1 MEFTMKNKK
10 PRTFITRVP
19 TLSLLA
25 LALLAGSVQ
34 AEDIGERTDQ
44 GTTML
49 ASLQSEQGLVYFNA
63 SIWLDEQQATRGL
76 TPEQLR
82 ECVLMQGDRVFIDFS
97 AITDKDERQQARK
110 AMARL
115 TGISFDADWVLVSA
129 YKGALLFTPLGGI
142 DDPAFYQVME
152 RVESLARRGKR
163 SLSQQA
169 AADASLPHVAFYLN
183 VNRPI
188 SNAECTFPRSI
199 RWDKGNKVF
208 CDSANISLVYRVNL
222 MRSLQFGATGA
233 ATPDAKIVRI
243 SLDEQSAGAGI
254 QLNNELSWS
263 GNSGFPLWGW
273 VMDWATDAIAQ
284 DYRFTIAA
292 SNTKASVLKSLPT
305 NLNSKYEHREISG
318 FEVGVS
324 GGGEVNKDGPKVKLD
339 ASTKFSQQ
347 RQLAYNTQDYRV
359 ERSGN
364 SQKVSF
370 SWVREQYATA
380 ESLLSSQ
387 TAGVWDMKSPV
398 DHSRIKPLSYKGFV
412 PNLDVIYKAKPDEIG
427 TTVFNIDSSVNI
439 RPIYTGAFVG
449 TWSLVSVDYRGL
461 EETDKRRRVTAS
473 ERFTV
478 DWNHP
483 VFTGGRPVN
492 LQLGGVDNS
501 CLSTDAQQGVSAV
514 TCSETSTDQ
523 SFIYD
528 QYGRYVSARDTD
540 YCLDANNLGQLQR
553 CSLSLGQRWEWKPG
567 SDQLSNEYASQL
579 LGHNKQTGALALY
592 DKNRLPRNASLRTLT
607 AYTRIFG
614 SPIGN

>member
-1 MEFTMKNKK
+1 MKNKK

-19 TLSLLA
+19 TISLLA
-25 LALLAGSVQ
+25 LILLAGSAQ

-63 SIWLDEQQATRGL
+63 SIWLDQKQAIRGL
-76 TPEQLR
+76 TPEQLHER
-82 ECVLMQGDRVFIDFS
+82 VLVQGERVFIDFS

-110 AMARL
+110 AMTWL
-115 TGISFDADWVLVSA
+115 TGISFDADWVLVSS
-129 YKGALLFTPLGGI
+129 YKGALLLTPLGGV

-152 RVESLARRGKR
+152 RVESLAKRDKR
-163 SLSQQA
+163 SLNQPA

-208 CDSANISLVYRVNL
+208 CDSANISLVYRLNL
-222 MRSLQFGATGA
+222 MRSLQFGITGA
-233 ATPDAKIVRI
+233 ATPDAKLVRI
-243 SLDEQSAGAGI
+243 SLDEESAGAGI

-305 NLNSKYEHREISG
+305 NLNTNYDNREVSG

-324 GGGEVNKDGPKVKLD
+324 GGGEVNKDGPKIKLD
-339 ASTKFSQQ
+339 ASAKFSQQ
-347 RQLAYNTQDYRV
+347 RQLAFNTQDYRV
-359 ERSGN
+359 ERSAP
-364 SQKVSF
+364 SAQKVIF
-370 SWVREQYATA
+370 SWVRKQYASA
-380 ESLLSSQ
+380 DSLLATKQSLYIDRKYS
-387 TAGVWDMKSPV
+387 V
-398 DHSRIKPLSYKGFV
+398 DHHRIKPLSYKGFV
-412 PNLDVIYKAKPDEIG
+412 PNLDVIYKAKSNQTG

-449 TWSLVSVDYRGL
+449 TWSLVSIDYRGL
-461 EETDKRRRVTAS
+461 EENDKRRRVTAS

-483 VFTGGRPVN
+483 VFSGGRPVN
-492 LQLGGVDNS
+492 LQLGGVDNR
-501 CLSTDAQQGVSAV
+501 CLSTDAQQGVSAI

-528 QYGRYVSARDTD
+528 QYGRYVSARYTG

-567 SDQLSNEYASQL
+567 SVQLSNLRAHQV

-592 DKNRLPRNASLRTLT
+592 DKNRQPRNVSLRTLT
-607 AYTRIFG
+607 AYTQVFAFEK
-614 SPIGN
+614 

>member
-1 MEFTMKNKK
+1 MKNKK

-19 TLSLLA
+19 TLSLLT

-44 GTTML
+44 GITML

-63 SIWLDEQQATRGL
+63 SIWLDEQQATKGL
-76 TPEQLR
+76 TPEQLHER
-82 ECVLMQGDRVFIDFS
+82 VLVQGERVFIDFS
-97 AITDKDERQQARK
+97 AITDKDERQQAKK
-110 AMARL
+110 AMERL

-129 YKGALLFTPLGGI
+129 YKGALLFTPLGGV

-152 RVESLARRGKR
+152 RVESLAKRGKR
-163 SLSQQA
+163 SLIQPA

-199 RWDKGNKVF
+199 KWDKGNKVF

-222 MRSLQFGATGA
+222 MRSLQFGTTGA
-233 ATPDAKIVRI
+233 ATPDAKLVRI
-243 SLDEQSAGAGI
+243 SLDEESAGAGI

-284 DYRFTIAA
+284 DYNFTIAA
-292 SNTKASVLKSLPT
+292 SNTKASVLKSLPN
-305 NLNSKYEHREISG
+305 NLNTNYDNREISG
-318 FEVGVS
+318 FEVGVT

-339 ASTKFSQQ
+339 ASAKFSQQ

-359 ERSGN
+359 ERSAPN
-364 SQKVSF
+364 AQKVSF
-370 SWVREQYATA
+370 SWVREQYASA
-380 ESLLSSQ
+380 DSLLVTKQSLP
-387 TAGVWDMKSPV
+387 TDLKYYV
-398 DHSRIKPLSYKGFV
+398 DHRRIKPISYKGFV
-412 PNLDVIYKAKPDEIG
+412 PNLDVIYKAKPDETG

-439 RPIYTGAFVG
+439 RPIYTGAAQTTFMGLPVRI
-449 TWSLVSVDYRGL
+449 DYKGF

-492 LQLGGVDNS
+492 LQQGGVDNR
-501 CLSTDAQQGVSAV
+501 CLSISPHKTVFAEP
-514 TCSETSTDQ
+514 CSETSTDQ

-528 QYGRYVSARDTD
+528 QYGRYVSARDTG
-540 YCLDANNLGQLQR
+540 YCLDANNLRVLQS
-553 CSLSLGQRWEWKPG
+553 CSLSQGQRWTWKSG
-567 SDQLSNEYASQL
+567 SDQLRNEFANKV
-579 LGHNKQTGALALY
+579 LGHYNSGELALF
-592 DKNRLPRNASLRTLT
+592 DENDSQPGVVSLRTLT
-607 AYTRIFG
+607 NYTRVF
-614 SPIGN
+614 SFEK